1 MFILQFDTLPIEMVW
16 FRNISSLIPLTHC
29 RSVFF
34 DNQICYSVTP
44 LNTGGGEYRALLQFD
59 RFGTHSVPPL
69 FKLSWTT

>member
-1 MFILQFDTLPIEMVW
+1 
-16 FRNISSLIPLTHC
+16 NISSLIPLTHC

-44 LNTGGGEYRALLQFD
+44 LFATTYTGGGEYRALLQFD
-59 RFGTHSVPPL
+59 RFCSHSVPPL